1 MKKKISALLPFAYK
15 YNEHKFLIEPT
26 EACESEK
33 NTKMFCCETIKRYF
47 FITARK
53 TQICHFLMDR
63 GAYIRKILSFWS
75 AFILIGFWKIIS
87 IKERDSMVGY
97 LFVSMNNIFDK
108 IKKKLSSS
116 IANL

>member
-47 FITARK
+47 LLQR
-53 TQICHFLMDR
+53 
-63 GAYIRKILSFWS
+63 
-75 AFILIGFWKIIS
+75 
-87 IKERDSMVGY
+87 E
-97 LFVSMNNIFDK
+97 
-108 IKKKLSSS
+108 KLRYVTF
-116 IANL
+116 